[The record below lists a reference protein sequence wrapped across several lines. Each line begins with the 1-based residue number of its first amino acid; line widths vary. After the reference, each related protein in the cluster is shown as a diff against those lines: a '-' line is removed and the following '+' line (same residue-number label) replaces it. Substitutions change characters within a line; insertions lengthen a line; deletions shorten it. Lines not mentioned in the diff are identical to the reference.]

1 MIVLCDTREQK
12 RLDFSEFPGV
22 TSTRVQKLDFGDYCV
37 EFEGKLAG
45 MKAPIVV
52 ERKSL
57 GDLWGTMT
65 SGYPRFRRE
74 MERAKEAKTKLVL
87 AVEANYADV
96 LQGFDRSEF
105 TGDSMVQKLAT
116 LWAKYD
122 VETWYAGS
130 RKLMARMVYEAF
142 ASIGRHYAK
151 TA

>member
-1 MIVLCDTREQK
+1 MIVLCDTREQ
-12 RLDFSEFPGV
+12 RCLDFSSFPGV
-22 TSTRVQKLDFGDYCV
+22 TGVRHIKLDFGDYAV

-45 MKAPIVV
+45 MKAPIVW
-52 ERKSL
+52 ERKSM

-87 AVEANYADV
+87 AVEADYADV
-96 LQGFDRSEF
+96 LNGFDRSEF

-122 VETWYAGS
+122 LDCWYAGS
-130 RKLMARMVYEAF
+130 RKLMARMIYET
-142 ASIGRHYAK
+142 ASAIGRHYAK